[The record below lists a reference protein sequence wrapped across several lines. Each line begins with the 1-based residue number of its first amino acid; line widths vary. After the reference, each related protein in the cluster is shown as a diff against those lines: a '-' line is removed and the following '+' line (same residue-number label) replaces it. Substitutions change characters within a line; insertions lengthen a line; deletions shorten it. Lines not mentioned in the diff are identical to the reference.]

1 MAIKYKLQESEGNH
15 FTIIKLSSD
24 PNFTGWSIPRDANNS
39 MYNEFIQD
47 VKEQGLSIVEGPDI
61 VTPDYKELRQKEYPD
76 IAEQL
81 DQLYWDLKNGNLGN
95 GKWIQNIDKIKR
107 THSKSNTG
115 TTTIGEL
122 PQWVITEG
130 TGNFP

>member
-1 MAIKYKLQESEGNH
+1 MKYKIKEND
-15 FTIIKLSSD
+15 TILRKSD
-24 PNFTGWSIPRDANNS
+24 GAWIPKDSANVD
-39 MYNEFIQD
+39 YQKFLQD
-47 VKEQGLSIVEGPDI
+47 VKDQGLDIVEGPDI
-61 VTPDYKELRQKEYPD
+61 VTPDYKEARHTEYPP

-81 DQLYWDLKNGNLGN
+81 DQLYWDLKNGRLDTGD
-95 GKWIQNIDKIKR
+95 WIQNITKIKLK
-107 THSKSNTG
+107 HSKSNTG

>member
-1 MAIKYKLQESEGNH
+1 MKGVYNFLYNH

-47 VKEQGLSIVEGPDI
+47 VKEHGLSIVEGPDI
-61 VTPDYKELRQKEYPD
+61 VTPDYKTARQTEYPP
-76 IAEQL
+76 IGEQL
-81 DQLYWDLKNGNLGN
+81 DQLYWDLKNGRLDTGD
-95 GKWIQNIDKIKR
+95 WIQNITKIKLK
-107 THSKSNTG
+107 HSKSNTG

>member
-1 MAIKYKLQESEGNH
+1 MYK
-15 FTIIKLSSD
+15 IIQKTGLPDLIYRKSD
-24 PNFTGWSIPRDANNS
+24 GAWIPKDYDNTD
-39 MYNEFIQD
+39 YQKFIQD
-47 VKEQGLSIVEGPDI
+47 VKEHGIGIVEGPDVI
-61 VTPDYKELRQKEYPD
+61 TPDYKEERQTEYPP

-81 DQLYWDLKNGNLGN
+81 DQLYWDLKNGRLDTGD
-95 GKWIQNIDKIKR
+95 WIQNITKIKLK
-107 THSKSNTG
+107 HSKSNTG

>member
-1 MAIKYKLQESEGNH
+1 MYKIVKHIDSGIDLINRKSDGAWIPKDNGNNDYQQ
-15 FTIIKLSSD
+15 FL
-24 PNFTGWSIPRDANNS
+24 
-39 MYNEFIQD
+39 QD
-47 VKEQGLSIVEGPDI
+47 VKEQGIGIVEGPDI
-61 VTPDYKELRQKEYPD
+61 VTPDYKESRLSEYPP

-81 DQLYWDLKNGNLGN
+81 DQLYWDLKNGRLDTGD
-95 GKWIQNIDKIKR
+95 WIQNITKIKLK
-107 THSKSNTG
+107 HSKSNTG